1 MHPAYSVIIFTSSS
15 GAGYGLLIW
24 LALARL
30 TGAWDMGPVVAVGA
44 CLVALGLRAATGRRG
59 LAAMMKNTEAQGS
72 SNKPRTGSVI

>member
-30 TGAWDMGPVVAVGA
+30 TGAWD
-44 CLVALGLRAATGRRG
+44 
-59 LAAMMKNTEAQGS
+59 
-72 SNKPRTGSVI
+72 